1 METIRIFDLF
11 SVFFE
16 KIKLNL
22 FFIMFVFIL
31 SYICLTILVI
41 NKDYK
46 YIYSIKFDYKNL
58 INNLDKEY
66 QIYINSW
73 KELDNFLYKENN
85 LSYYKVHFP
94 EIMSKKAYLMN
105 ELLDKYSKK
114 YELITYDNVIDLKIY
129 RKKLFNS
136 DNYLNEIKNYLE
148 EALNT
153 SSDEYMNLFKSKI
166 NFMKLRYE
174 NIYLT
179 TAQCFKLKTNLSS
192 LDYCKDENHLSQYE
206 FFYVNEIKD
215 KLIDFQN
222 YIFKFDSFSEVF
234 TDFISDE
241 INLNTNIDT
250 SKKNFL
256 YKFHLKLIFSII
268 ISILSVVILNYIIIV
283 RRLFVLH
290 KTK

>member
-1 METIRIFDLF
+1 
-11 SVFFE
+11 
-16 KIKLNL
+16 
-22 FFIMFVFIL
+22 MFVFIL
-31 SYICLTILVI
+31 SYICLTILVS

-136 DNYLNEIKNYLE
+136 DNYLNEIKNYLKRH
-148 EALNT
+148 LILHL
-153 SSDEYMNLFKSKI
+153 MNI
-166 NFMKLRYE
+166 
-174 NIYLT
+174 
-179 TAQCFKLKTNLSS
+179 
-192 LDYCKDENHLSQYE
+192 
-206 FFYVNEIKD
+206 
-215 KLIDFQN
+215 
-222 YIFKFDSFSEVF
+222 
-234 TDFISDE
+234 
-241 INLNTNIDT
+241 
-250 SKKNFL
+250 
-256 YKFHLKLIFSII
+256 
-268 ISILSVVILNYIIIV
+268 
-283 RRLFVLH
+283 
-290 KTK
+290 

>member
-1 METIRIFDLF
+1 
-11 SVFFE
+11 
-16 KIKLNL
+16 
-22 FFIMFVFIL
+22 
-31 SYICLTILVI
+31 
-41 NKDYK
+41 
-46 YIYSIKFDYKNL
+46 
-58 INNLDKEY
+58 
-66 QIYINSW
+66 
-73 KELDNFLYKENN
+73 
-85 LSYYKVHFP
+85 
-94 EIMSKKAYLMN
+94 
-105 ELLDKYSKK
+105 
-114 YELITYDNVIDLKIY
+114 
-129 RKKLFNS
+129 
-136 DNYLNEIKNYLE
+136 
-148 EALNT
+148 
-153 SSDEYMNLFKSKI
+153 MNLFKSKI

-179 TAQCFKLKTNLSS
+179 TAQCFKLKTNSSS
-192 LDYCKDENHLSQYE
+192 LDYCKDESHLSQYE